1 MVCGGLAK
9 VSGYGGD
16 RAAQRDVEGALIHLL
31 LQAPAAEE
39 EDASTATHDSG
50 ESNLSSDWI
59 VGRRC
64 AHHSGA
70 GSRPPPPVG
79 IHTAA

>member
-39 EDASTATHDSG
+39 DTHDSG
-50 ESNLSSDWI
+50 ESNDCHLT
-59 VGRRC
+59 GLY
-64 AHHSGA
+64 
-70 GSRPPPPVG
+70 
-79 IHTAA
+79 